1 MVKKCEETLK
11 MGDRSDV
18 TIRNY
23 KFSIVRFLNRYD
35 EKTIIKK
42 LTIDDL
48 TKYFKK
54 EFLDRNL
61 SASSCNIN
69 LYAIR
74 YFYLV
79 CFERNIS
86 KVLLPTSKVRKR
98 YPTIISKE
106 QFITMINNEE
116 NLEHKCWLLL
126 SFCCGLSICEVATL
140 RVENIN
146 SKKI

>member
-1 MVKKCEETLK
+1 MNNEKNKKLWLKKCEETLK
-11 MGDRSDV
+11 MEGRSDV

-23 KFSIVRFLNRYD
+23 RFAIIRFLNNYD

-61 SASSCNIN
+61 SASSYNIN

-79 CFERNIS
+79 CFDRNIT

-106 QFITMINNEE
+106 QFLTIVNNE
-116 NLEHKCWLLL
+116 K
-126 SFCCGLSICEVATL
+126 T
-140 RVENIN
+140 
-146 SKKI
+146 

>member
-1 MVKKCEETLK
+1 MNNEKNKKIWLKKCEETLK
-11 MGDRSDV
+11 MGGRSDV

-23 KFSIVRFLNRYD
+23 RFAIIRFLNRYD

-54 EFLDRNL
+54 EFLDKNL
-61 SASSCNIN
+61 SASSYNIN
-69 LYAIR
+69 LHAIR

-79 CFERNIS
+79 CFDRNIS

-106 QFITMINNEE
+106 QFLIMVNNED
-116 NLEHKCWLLL
+116 NLEH
-126 SFCCGLSICEVATL
+126 
-140 RVENIN
+140 
-146 SKKI
+146 